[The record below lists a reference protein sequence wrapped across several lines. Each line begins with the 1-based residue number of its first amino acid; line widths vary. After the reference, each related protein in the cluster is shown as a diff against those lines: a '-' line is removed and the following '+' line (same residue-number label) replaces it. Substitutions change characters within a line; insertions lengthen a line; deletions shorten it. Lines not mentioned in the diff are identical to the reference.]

1 MEPRLLSHPA
11 RLAGTS
17 LLRLQSDERLV
28 DLARAGHE
36 QAFATIVNRHGP
48 ALQRYC
54 ARLLGPERAEDAVQ
68 QAFINAHNAMTRHD
82 DTRELQIRPWLYRI
96 AHNVSLNVLRSRHD
110 DAELTDA
117 IPSAERVE
125 DTVIGRDQLA
135 RTLAAVAA
143 LPMHQR
149 DALVLRELEGRSH
162 DEIATTL
169 GVSPGAA
176 RQHVF
181 RARAAMRTGVTAIT
195 PNVLMIR
202 LLESGAG
209 AASGGVPE
217 IAAGAGLG
225 LGAVGTKIAVGLLA
239 AGAIVGGAVGTGV
252 VPMPHILRHHHARSH
267 ESAAAAGLVGE
278 ATAADTAGAGPAA
291 TIGHNAPSGDQRRGR
306 GKRGLGALPLGG
318 RQAHGD
324 HSGSGG
330 AGHPGSGSGDHS
342 GSGSGDHSGSSGGD
356 HSGSSSGDG
365 SDSGSSSPPSVLDRV
380 TTTSDG
386 GGDSGSSGSDGSGD
400 SSRSG
405 ATSPST
411 TTTTGD

>member
-267 ESAAAAGLVGE
+267 ESAAA
-278 ATAADTAGAGPAA
+278 
-291 TIGHNAPSGDQRRGR
+291 
-306 GKRGLGALPLGG
+306 
-318 RQAHGD
+318 
-324 HSGSGG
+324 
-330 AGHPGSGSGDHS
+330 
-342 GSGSGDHSGSSGGD
+342 
-356 HSGSSSGDG
+356 
-365 SDSGSSSPPSVLDRV
+365 
-380 TTTSDG
+380 
-386 GGDSGSSGSDGSGD
+386 
-400 SSRSG
+400 
-405 ATSPST
+405 
-411 TTTTGD
+411 